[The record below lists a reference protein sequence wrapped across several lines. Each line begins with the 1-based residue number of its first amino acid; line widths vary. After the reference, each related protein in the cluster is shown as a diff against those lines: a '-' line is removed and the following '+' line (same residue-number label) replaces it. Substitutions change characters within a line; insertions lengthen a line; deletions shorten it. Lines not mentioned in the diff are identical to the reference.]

1 MDFKVNNISPQLLKK
16 AKELATNAE
25 KTPGGSITQN
35 EVEQLLKEANR
46 DGKITVSESQFIA
59 GLTSEQNVKKL
70 LQSNFNPV
78 KGEIQFQGVSR
89 IRLREIHQKAVTI
102 NNATT
107 SLKLDIQNLRSG
119 TDGNIPQD
127 MQARIE
133 YVLKDLPNHN
143 AELAKQLAPLLT
155 KESMAMMATVA
166 SAYGLAHAS
175 GVPWLIDGVTAGVAT
190 AGAVAI
196 GVDAGKVA
204 SHLIDAYSLTFN
216 AENEKDL
223 KAASNHLAK
232 AISITGVDAFL
243 SFTTVKAG
251 QIIKSG
257 KNFFR
262 PGYNYLKAG
271 AQQVKS
277 AFSSLW
283 PQQWTPA
290 LATGG
295 SPLKSPNMMMAKD
308 PSKISQTSG
317 KSPIERV
324 FDETGQQVPF
334 GFKNPEAFKAFQK
347 TLDELPEGT
356 SVFFEGS
363 AVTGKKY
370 TTGAPF
376 DSGRV
381 SDFDISLVND
391 NLFIKALDLGRTEGF
406 KVKSPPNR
414 IGPLTPKQIKIL
426 GLENIHRKLES
437 QAGRDVHFVLY
448 ENTKD
453 VFNRNSIWVK

>member
-1 MDFKVNNISPQLLKK
+1 MDFKVNNISPHLLKK

-25 KTPGGSITQN
+25 KTPGGNITQN
-35 EVEQLLKEANR
+35 EVEQLLKEANK

-102 NNATT
+102 NNATR

-143 AELAKQLAPLLT
+143 SELAKQLAPLLT
-155 KESMAMMATVA
+155 KES
-166 SAYGLAHAS
+166 
-175 GVPWLIDGVTAGVAT
+175 
-190 AGAVAI
+190 
-196 GVDAGKVA
+196 
-204 SHLIDAYSLTFN
+204 
-216 AENEKDL
+216 
-223 KAASNHLAK
+223 
-232 AISITGVDAFL
+232 
-243 SFTTVKAG
+243 
-251 QIIKSG
+251 
-257 KNFFR
+257 
-262 PGYNYLKAG
+262 
-271 AQQVKS
+271 S

-317 KSPIERV
+317 KSAIERV
-324 FDETGQQVPF
+324 FDETG
-334 GFKNPEAFKAFQK
+334 
-347 TLDELPEGT
+347 
-356 SVFFEGS
+356 
-363 AVTGKKY
+363 
-370 TTGAPF
+370 
-376 DSGRV
+376 
-381 SDFDISLVND
+381 
-391 NLFIKALDLGRTEGF
+391 
-406 KVKSPPNR
+406 
-414 IGPLTPKQIKIL
+414 
-426 GLENIHRKLES
+426 
-437 QAGRDVHFVLY
+437 
-448 ENTKD
+448 
-453 VFNRNSIWVK
+453 